1 MARILDMDKKYQ
13 IILIILL
20 LCFAIVVVGAVGASF
35 LSENNDG
42 EEDIAYVNNEGDL
55 AINYTHGKVFDINKK
70 GKVEYG
76 VTITNTSKDK
86 LYYSIDLEILEH
98 NKDFAVSVLDEDNKV
113 INEVKVDDNYDGR
126 VLNLFYI
133 TGDKTVRYNI
143 VLNLNKRTKVK
154 GELSVI
160 NETLSSENFADIL
173 INNLSTGTAQ
183 SRVGSET
190 STIDEGLITGTD
202 NKGTAY
208 YFRGNVKNNYV
219 KLGDHLFR
227 IVRINGDGTVRLVMD
242 GSIGNYAYNLN
253 GIVVGQGFN
262 SLAYFGNTTLLSSIN
277 TWVDINLKEY
287 SSYLVNGDF
296 CTDMDFSYMI
306 NGSYYSRAYERLYVD
321 NAPMLECSTVYTGKV
336 GLLSVDEVVYAGAYR
351 NSINKSYYLYNSD
364 IQESY
369 LTLTG
374 LFYNNGMK
382 MININSNGSIG
393 DGVAVGEKAA
403 VRPVINISSAAKVN
417 GKGTKNNPYV
427 IVA

>member
-20 LCFAIVVVGAVGASF
+20 LCFAIVVVGTVGASF
-35 LSENNDG
+35 LSENNSDG
-42 EEDIAYVNNEGDL
+42 EDIAYVNNEGNL

-76 VTITNTSKDK
+76 VTITNTTKEK
-86 LYYSIDLEILEH
+86 TYYSIDLEILEH
-98 NKDFAVSVLDEDNKV
+98 NKDFTVSVLDEDNKV
-113 INEVKVDDNYDGR
+113 INEVKIDDNYDGR
-126 VLNLFYI
+126 VLNLFFI
-133 TGDKTVRYNI
+133 TADKTVRYNI
-143 VLNLNKRTKVK
+143 FLNLNKRTKVK

-253 GIVVGQGFN
+253 GIVAGQGFN

-321 NAPMLECSTVYTGKV
+321 NAPMLECSTVYTGKA

-351 NSINKSYYLYNSD
+351 NSINKSYYLYNPD

-393 DGVAVGEKAA
+393 DGIAVGEKAA